1 MMAVSGMDIHMA
13 VRTRFYGTLADMPPR
28 TREAVRTM
36 GHAPWGSMGGIL
48 RSVAADCNHYRLDG
62 SIVLYEDGVPVGWA
76 ALYSYW
82 DRWSKCRKSEVGFWV
97 RHKYRKK
104 GYGLRLI
111 RQAHNR
117 WYSPTQ
123 KVSAFNNAKPI
134 WEALD
139 IMKRIN
145 RKSNK
150 S

>member
-1 MMAVSGMDIHMA
+1 MA
-13 VRTRFYGTLADMPPR
+13 VRTRYYATLADMPTG

-36 GHAPWGSMGGIL
+36 GHAPWGSTGGIL
-48 RSVAADCNHYRLDG
+48 RFVAGDDNLYRFDG
-62 SIVLYEDGVPVGWA
+62 GIVLYEDGVPVGWA
-76 ALYSYW
+76 ALYSYGDDW
-82 DRWSKCRKSEVGFWV
+82 TKRRKTEVGFWV

-117 WYSPTQ
+117 WYSPTR
-123 KVSAFNNAKPI
+123 KIAAFNNAKPI

>member
-1 MMAVSGMDIHMA
+1 MK
-13 VRTRFYGTLADMPPR
+13 VRLRCYNSLEEMPAKTRD
-28 TREAVRTM
+28 AVRTM
-36 GHAPWGSMGGIL
+36 GHAPWGSLGGIL
-48 RSVAADCNHYRLDG
+48 RYVATGDSKMYNCEGA
-62 SIVLYEDGVPVGWA
+62 IVIYEDGVPAGWG
-76 ALYSYW
+76 ALYSYPEGKMK
-82 DRWSKCRKSEVGFWV
+82 RTEVGFWV

-104 GYGLRLI
+104 GYGLKLI

-117 WYSPTQ
+117 WYSPTR
-123 KVSAFNNAKPI
+123 KITAFHNAKPI